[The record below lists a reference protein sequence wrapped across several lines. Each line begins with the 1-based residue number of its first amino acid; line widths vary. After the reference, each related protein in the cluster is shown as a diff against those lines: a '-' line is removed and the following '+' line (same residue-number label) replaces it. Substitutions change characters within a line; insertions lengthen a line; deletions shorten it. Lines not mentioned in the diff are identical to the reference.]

1 MAALAILWIVASFAM
16 TVGARTPIQ
25 PTSGAYTP
33 EVRTFLALLAVGSC
47 VLWPVGRITLV
58 RAPFGA
64 GRAALDA
71 ATLVV
76 LLQAIFWPTHLVTTW
91 SLGRAVT
98 IDLLLCGWTCVA
110 AASVA
115 LATRP
120 GARALPWALGCAAV
134 AGSGAVL
141 DAMGVRPPLPDA
153 LGPFAALLAL
163 APLGADGA
171 GPVAWQLAAWP
182 WAIAAAGWSVALRPA
197 RGAVAVAPGSGFR

>member
-1 MAALAILWIVASFAM
+1 MAALAILWIVASFVV

-33 EVRTFLALLAVGSC
+33 EVRTFLALLALGGC
-47 VLWPVGRITLV
+47 VLWPVGRVTLA

-64 GRAALDA
+64 RRAALDT
-71 ATLVV
+71 ATLLV

-91 SLGRAVT
+91 SLGRAAA

-110 AASVA
+110 AAAVA
-115 LATRP
+115 MATRP
-120 GARALPWALGCAAV
+120 GARPLPWALGCAAV
-134 AGSGAVL
+134 AGSGAIL
-141 DAMGVRPPLPDA
+141 DAMGARAPLPEA

-171 GPVAWQLAAWP
+171 GPVAWELAAWP
-182 WAIAAAGWSVALRPA
+182 WAVAAAGWSVALRPA
-197 RGAVAVAPGSGFR
+197 RGSDPVAPESGFR